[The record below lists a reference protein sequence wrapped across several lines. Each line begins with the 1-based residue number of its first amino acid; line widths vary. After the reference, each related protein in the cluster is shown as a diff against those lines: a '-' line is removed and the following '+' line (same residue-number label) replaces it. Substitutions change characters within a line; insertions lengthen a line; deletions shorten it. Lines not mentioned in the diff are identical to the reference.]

1 MQGQHETAADLIA
14 QLSVG
19 LDPVPDLTDFDRE
32 REKLRAKIGEL
43 TIDVDFLREK
53 SKQLGL

>member
-1 MQGQHETAADLIA
+1 MAEE
-14 QLSVG
+14 
-19 LDPVPDLTDFDRE
+19 DFDRE